1 MSVQVELTPRAKT
14 AVTVAV
20 MLASIMQ
27 MLDTT
32 IANVALPH
40 MQGSLSATQD
50 QLAWVLTSYIV
61 ASAIMTLPIGW
72 LSGRYGRKKVFVI
85 SIAGFTLTSLLC
97 GAAGSLNEMIAF
109 RILQG
114 LFGASL
120 VPLSQAIMLDINPK
134 EAHGKAMAMWAVS
147 IMIGPILGP
156 TLGGFLTEYYSWRWV
171 FYINLPIGTAVLF
184 IILTLMPET
193 EREERPF
200 DGLGFFALALFIAGI
215 QLILDRGHHLDW
227 LDSLEIQFY
236 CAVVLSA
243 LWVYVVHTRTAE
255 NPFLTPAILRDRNF
269 TTALAFMFFIGL
281 ILLATM
287 ALLPSYLQNIMGYP
301 VFDVGTILAPRGFGT
316 MLSMFLLGKF
326 GDRFDPRALVLFG
339 LLFTAYSLSLMVEF
353 DTFVPANVIIS
364 TGFMQ
369 GFGLGF
375 VFVPLSTLAYL
386 TLEPK
391 YRAEAAGLFSLV
403 RNFGS
408 SIGVSVA
415 FVLFARNMQTQHA
428 YLAENITPYT
438 LSMGLQQLPQIAH
451 NEAIAGLMLLDM
463 EINKQAST
471 IAYLNDFK
479 LMMWVVLAMLP
490 MVLLLRAPEK
500 ESGASATG
508 SP

>member
-20 MLASIMQ
+20 MLAAIMQ

-156 TLGGFLTEYYSWRWV
+156 TLGGFLTEFYSWRWV
-171 FYINLPIGTAVLF
+171 FYINLPIGAAVLF

-353 DTFVPANVIIS
+353 DTFVPANVIIT
-364 TGFMQ
+364 TGLMQ

-391 YRAEAAGLFSLV
+391 HRGEAAGLFSLV

-438 LSMGLQQLPQIAH
+438 MSMGLQQLPQVFQ
-451 NEAIAGLMLLDM
+451 NEAVAGLMLLDM
-463 EINKQAST
+463 EINRQAAT

-500 ESGASATG
+500 ESAATATESA
-508 SP
+508 

>member
-20 MLASIMQ
+20 MLAAIMQ

-156 TLGGFLTEYYSWRWV
+156 TLGGFLTEFYSWRWV
-171 FYINLPIGTAVLF
+171 FYINLPIGAAVLF

-339 LLFTAYSLSLMVEF
+339 LLFTTYSLSLMVEF

-364 TGFMQ
+364 TGLMQ

-391 YRAEAAGLFSLV
+391 HRAEAAGLFSLV

-438 LSMGLQQLPQIAH
+438 MSMGLQQLPQIAH
-451 NEAIAGLMLLDM
+451 NEAISALMLLDM
-463 EINKQAST
+463 EINRQAST

-490 MVLLLRAPEK
+490 MVLLLRAPDK
-500 ESGASATG
+500 ESAAAAAG

>member
-1 MSVQVELTPRAKT
+1 MAPA
-14 AVTVAV
+14 
-20 MLASIMQ
+20 
-27 MLDTT
+27 
-32 IANVALPH
+32 
-40 MQGSLSATQD
+40 
-50 QLAWVLTSYIV
+50 
-61 ASAIMTLPIGW
+61 
-72 LSGRYGRKKVFVI
+72 
-85 SIAGFTLTSLLC
+85 
-97 GAAGSLNEMIAF
+97 
-109 RILQG
+109 
-114 LFGASL
+114 L

-134 EAHGKAMAMWAVS
+134 EEHGKAMAMWAVS

-171 FYINLPIGTAVLF
+171 FYINLPFGVVVLF
-184 IILTLMPET
+184 IILRLMPET

-243 LWVYVVHTRTAE
+243 LWVYVVHTRTAK

-326 GDRFDPRALVLFG
+326 GDRFDPRALVFFG

-353 DTFVPANVIIS
+353 DTFVPASVIIS
-364 TGFMQ
+364 TGLMQ

-391 YRAEAAGLFSLV
+391 HRGEAAGLFSLV

-415 FVLFARNMQTQHA
+415 FVLYARNMQTQHA

-438 LSMGLQQLPQIAH
+438 MSMGLQQLPQVFQ
-451 NEAIAGLMLLDM
+451 NEATAGLMLLDM
-463 EINKQAST
+463 EINRQAAT

-500 ESGASATG
+500 QTATAATG
-508 SP
+508 SL